1 MREKFMGDNDS
12 AWVGPWGGGGGGT
25 FWFLSWMGM
34 RCTPRKIRVAMMR

>member
-12 AWVGPWGGGGGGT
+12 AWVGVGGGST

-34 RCTPRKIRVAMMR
+34 RCTPRKIRVAVMR